1 MENQVIALDPRI
13 SKQQISTSLPRRPAC
28 TISTREQSTSYDFNS
43 YLPPYRS
50 LINPS
55 RGYDYRS
62 HRYFDARSRGD
73 SKLLSKYKSLIITPI
88 SNTTHRIRDA
98 ASDGFSI
105 KSHRSK
111 HSQCRPNLGILDLP
125 QEVLIGVFQILR
137 RTDLAGL
144 VCSLYVCKDFYQV
157 AKVALYEDP
166 YITSGFR
173 LGQFVQAI
181 NMSDDLALMV
191 QRIDLSRIRVGVDLT
206 EEEMVKFSSNIVFGS
221 CGGQYDESLMQG
233 GGRNIYAGWRDFK
246 YRFDATYGNL
256 AHRSLVSTS
265 FVPSHFLPA
274 SFTRPPIYSPALSLS
289 GRKGSVS
296 THQSYSSLSMY
307 SRASSDSLGSLFSLY
322 EGGRRSSG
330 VPGSPAAVH
339 ANAEVAGGVDGA
351 VGSEALGE
359 PYGGVGAAAW
369 GTTGELQKP
378 GFFNSMGLFMRATF
392 GGRKRTRRARKA
404 RKAQKRAQRGQKR
417 AQRLGQKNYANHSFP
432 VARPSRVSRCSLS
445 LRRKLG
451 LIPAGETSKNPLQ
464 SPFGTPHPLQSDSLK
479 QFCFARDIPIGYI
492 LHILDQCK
500 NLRSINLSGIAWT
513 VDFQMDDFQYFDWE
527 LARGLVRSHDPTA
540 GQYEYRSMLLESD
553 IREEKRRRERELAP
567 YRIDKPI
574 FWSDTVREINFNDP
588 GLHSLTIDAIWP
600 FILQLKQLERV
611 CLKNCV
617 WLTKETVRDLVF
629 DSCSR
634 HTLRQIDC
642 TDSGLARNSGWAK
655 CWSADKL
662 REYLNGEGAVGMD

>member
-221 CGGQYDESLMQG
+221 CGGQYDESLM
-233 GGRNIYAGWRDFK
+233 
-246 YRFDATYGNL
+246 
-256 AHRSLVSTS
+256 
-265 FVPSHFLPA
+265 
-274 SFTRPPIYSPALSLS
+274 
-289 GRKGSVS
+289 
-296 THQSYSSLSMY
+296 
-307 SRASSDSLGSLFSLY
+307 
-322 EGGRRSSG
+322 
-330 VPGSPAAVH
+330 
-339 ANAEVAGGVDGA
+339 
-351 VGSEALGE
+351 
-359 PYGGVGAAAW
+359 
-369 GTTGELQKP
+369 
-378 GFFNSMGLFMRATF
+378 
-392 GGRKRTRRARKA
+392 
-404 RKAQKRAQRGQKR
+404 
-417 AQRLGQKNYANHSFP
+417 
-432 VARPSRVSRCSLS
+432 
-445 LRRKLG
+445 
-451 LIPAGETSKNPLQ
+451 
-464 SPFGTPHPLQSDSLK
+464 
-479 QFCFARDIPIGYI
+479 
-492 LHILDQCK
+492 
-500 NLRSINLSGIAWT
+500 
-513 VDFQMDDFQYFDWE
+513 
-527 LARGLVRSHDPTA
+527 
-540 GQYEYRSMLLESD
+540 
-553 IREEKRRRERELAP
+553 
-567 YRIDKPI
+567 
-574 FWSDTVREINFNDP
+574 
-588 GLHSLTIDAIWP
+588 
-600 FILQLKQLERV
+600 
-611 CLKNCV
+611 
-617 WLTKETVRDLVF
+617 
-629 DSCSR
+629 
-634 HTLRQIDC
+634 
-642 TDSGLARNSGWAK
+642 
-655 CWSADKL
+655 
-662 REYLNGEGAVGMD
+662 